1 MSCRYQDMHS
11 NSPME
16 WKALDLEVLPEKV
29 FGDTTKHH
37 KVGAMFKQGIVLP
50 RRA

>member
-1 MSCRYQDMHS
+1 MSCLYQDTNS

-16 WKALDLEVLPEKV
+16 WKALDLEVLPEAV

-37 KVGAMFKQGIVLP
+37 KVGAMFRQITVLP
-50 RRA
+50 SGV